1 MKKQHKETQLF
12 RHDAERDHPCSNRA
26 IPLTNFDQLRGR
38 QTLCVGFEPPV
49 TAVLIVGYNGWKGFD
64 TGCLGEKVAV
74 LGRFEPGNGRGRAR
88 LLTACR
94 LSISALPGAPFYE
107 ETNR

>member
-12 RHDAERDHPCSNRA
+12 RCDAERNHPCSNRA

-49 TAVLIVGYNGWKGFD
+49 TAVLIVRYNGWKGFD
-64 TGCLGEKVAV
+64 TGCLGGKWQFRTIQTRICARPDLVLDYLPAWHIGPSRPRFAEKAE
-74 LGRFEPGNGRGRAR
+74 R
-88 LLTACR
+88 
-94 LSISALPGAPFYE
+94 
-107 ETNR
+107 

>member
-12 RHDAERDHPCSNRA
+12 RHDAERNHPCSNRA

-49 TAVLIVGYNGWKGFD
+49 TAVLIVRYNGWKGFD
-64 TGCLGEKVAV
+64 TGCLGVKS
-74 LGRFEPGNGRGRAR
+74 GSFRTIRAR
-88 LLTACR
+88 KRARPGSALDR
-94 LSISALPGAPFYE
+94 LSA
-107 ETNR
+107 